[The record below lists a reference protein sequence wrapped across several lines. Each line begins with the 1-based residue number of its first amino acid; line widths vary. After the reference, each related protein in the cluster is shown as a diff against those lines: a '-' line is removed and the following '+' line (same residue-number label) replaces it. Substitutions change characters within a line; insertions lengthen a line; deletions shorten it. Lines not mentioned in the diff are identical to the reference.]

1 MKVLTNWAL
10 SATAFLFLS
19 LLGYHSA
26 YFPLYPPFC
35 VIFFD
40 SPIEQKWK
48 NPTRMNPHKDGTVYI
63 LYLRFVNVIYR
74 VFKHTFK

>member
-40 SPIEQKWK
+40 SPIEQSEKTQQAWTHIK
-48 NPTRMNPHKDGTVYI
+48 MAQYTYYT
-63 LYLRFVNVIYR
+63 
-74 VFKHTFK
+74 